1 MPKCCVPICPNH
13 TDRAV
18 VPGRSWHRLPLR
30 KPDLLRVW
38 LSQIGREKNWIP
50 TVSKVICSDH
60 FEERC
65 FDRTGQTTRLREYV
79 VPTIFRCGSYR
90 ASSAVAPSAGPRSE
104 EKESEK
110 KQKSKEEKQSED
122 EEQSRE
128 KKQTEEKRQ
137 SKEEKPAKEERRTRN
152 KKKKEMI
159 VKLPVRVRTRKKRK
173 SPPASDSEADCTS
186 HDHDY
191 IGKGGTNQSL
201 PPSYRDDRRRPP
213 RKTRRYKR
221 PPTLLQALSL
231 LASGNFFSHSTGQ
244 DDAPSDEEDS
254 NPSSAV
260 AGEPEAGSTERSQL
274 PQPAS
279 EARTEYNPRSQKQ
292 DGRVKRSKPVKD
304 KVQPVQVEAGS
315 TERSQLPQPASEAR
329 TEYNPRSQKQDGRV
343 KRSKPVKDKVQ
354 PVQVEAG
361 STERSQLPQPASEA
375 RTEYNLRSQKQD
387 GRVKRS
393 KPVKDKVQPVQVG
406 KTGTMSNSE
415 LPDEDTDMVT
425 LPDGQGFIK
434 DGFFHSKHPS
444 LTPDPIAIG
453 ERRRMVKSKEHD
465 HSYSIADNP
474 VVLKHRMDTS
484 CARLADLQRRLKTN
498 QQRNRRLEGRVK
510 TLSKEVEGLRH
521 KDVVIKDTLKFLKS
535 LDYRPSPDT

>member
-1 MPKCCVPICPNH
+1 MLFI
-13 TDRAV
+13 
-18 VPGRSWHRLPLR
+18 SFRLPLR

-173 SPPASDSEADCTS
+173 APPASDSEADCTS

-201 PPSYRDDRRRPP
+201 PPSYRDGRRRPP
-213 RKTRRYKR
+213 RKTRRYER

-231 LASGNFFSHSTGQ
+231 LASGNFFSRSTGQ

-354 PVQVEAG
+354 PVQV
-361 STERSQLPQPASEA
+361 
-375 RTEYNLRSQKQD
+375 
-387 GRVKRS
+387 
-393 KPVKDKVQPVQVG
+393 G
-406 KTGTMSNSE
+406 KTGTLSNSE

-535 LDYRPSPDT
+535 LDYRPAPDT